1 MKVNVVYPNK
11 NVKEDLRRSII
22 YYAKFLFIIA
32 AITCLVINILYPT
45 SWWSTIVIWSLF
57 LVWKLFFS
65 PTLIENNRT
74 SVAVQTSLHVAF
86 LVVIIY
92 LVYPSWPGLE
102 VASLVVAGGLVIT
115 ATLFFS
121 NVARQKNNV
130 FPLLIFALVAII
142 FGTIVFIYLY
152 KRPLGWAMIVAIGLS
167 LAIILSTVIILRINI
182 FREIKKRFI
191 L

>member
-11 NVKEDLRRSII
+11 NVKKDLRRNII
-22 YYAKFLFIIA
+22 YYAKYLFIIA
-32 AITCLVINILYPT
+32 AITCLVLNIINPT
-45 SWWSTIVIWSLF
+45 SWWSAIVIWSLF
-57 LVWKLFFS
+57 LVWKLAFN

-74 SVAVQTSLHVAF
+74 SVAVQTSLHVTI
-86 LVVIIY
+86 LIIIIY

-102 VASLVVAGGLVIT
+102 VASLVVGGGLVIT

-130 FPLLIFALVAII
+130 FPFIIFALSAII
-142 FGTIVFIYLY
+142 FGTIAFVFRN
-152 KRPLGWAMIVAIGLS
+152 KEPLGWAMIVAIGLS
-167 LAIILSTVIILRINI
+167 VAIILSTVIILRINL